1 MMQLIKKICMS
12 IMPLFVIGLTGCVTP
27 QPYDYTALQNS
38 KPRSIVVIPPLNN
51 SVEVGAPYVFL
62 STISRPLAEKGYY
75 VFPVSVIDNFLKQ
88 NGLPTPAEM
97 NTIPLDKIREHI
109 GADSVLYVSIEEWGQ
124 SYQLVSSV
132 TVVKAHLKLVDT
144 RTGKLLWHSTAFAQK
159 SSGDGGGGPLGALIG
174 AIVEQI
180 ASSIIDHTPVLSRQA
195 NSHAVFNSVNG
206 LLNGPYAKPEAKL

>member
-1 MMQLIKKICMS
+1 MQLIKKTSKYFI
-12 IMPLFVIGLTGCVTP
+12 PFFVLILTGCVTS
-27 QPYDYTALQNS
+27 QPYDYTALENS

-62 STISRPLAEKGYY
+62 STISKPLAEKGYY

-97 NTIPLDKIREHI
+97 NTIPLNKIREHI

-124 SYQLVSSV
+124 SYQLISSV
-132 TVVKAHLKLVDT
+132 TVVKAHLRLVDT
-144 RTGKLLWHSTAFAQK
+144 KTGELLWNSTAFAQK

-180 ASSIIDHTPVLSRQA
+180 ASSIVDHTPVLARQA
-195 NSHAVFNSVNG
+195 NSRAVFNDVNG
-206 LLNGPYAKPEAKL
+206 LLNGPYAKTETKL

>member
-1 MMQLIKKICMS
+1 MQLIKKTSKYFI
-12 IMPLFVIGLTGCVTP
+12 PFFVLILTGCVTS
-27 QPYDYTALQNS
+27 QPYDYTALENS

-62 STISRPLAEKGYY
+62 STISKPLAEKGYY

-97 NTIPLDKIREHI
+97 NTIPLNKIREHI

-124 SYQLVSSV
+124 SYQLISSV
-132 TVVKAHLKLVDT
+132 TVVKAHLRLVDT
-144 RTGKLLWHSTAFAQK
+144 KTGELLWNSTAFAQK

-180 ASSIIDHTPVLSRQA
+180 ASSIVDHTPVLARQA
-195 NSHAVFNSVNG
+195 NSSAVFNNVNG
-206 LLNGPYAKPEAKL
+206 LLNGPYAKPDAKL